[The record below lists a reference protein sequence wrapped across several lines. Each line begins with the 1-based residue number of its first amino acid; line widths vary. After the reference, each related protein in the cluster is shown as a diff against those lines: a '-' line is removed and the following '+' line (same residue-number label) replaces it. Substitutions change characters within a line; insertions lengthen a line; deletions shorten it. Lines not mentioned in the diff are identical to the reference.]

1 VYVCTAASDGA
12 DVYVVDG
19 IYDDEALAGHVFRA
33 TVGDDGTLSTF
44 QDVGVLPEDV
54 RVLGADARVEDG
66 ALRALR
72 SRLPTMA
79 EDGTITDPGA
89 ITLLRATIDGGR
101 LGPFEESSWLEGFR
115 GYPQLVFAPGFVFAL

>member
-1 VYVCTAASDGA
+1 NYKPPGKTEFVTTADVHVAKMEDDGALGPWTLAGKTPSPVYVCTAASDRA

-72 SRLPTMA
+72 
-79 EDGTITDPGA
+79 
-89 ITLLRATIDGGR
+89 
-101 LGPFEESSWLEGFR
+101 
-115 GYPQLVFAPGFVFAL
+115 